1 MNDPERTP
9 APASA
14 STRTGARRSS
24 LGLMVLWQ
32 LVDEP
37 MHVYRMQKLFEQQ
50 GKDRVVNVR
59 ARASLYQTLERLM
72 RLGLVEVHETV
83 RREGYPDRIVYAIT
97 DAGREVARE
106 WLREMLRTTGD
117 GTPTS
122 SPPSRSCSA
131 SRPRMRAPSSSCG
144 PSGSRAS
151 SPRPR
156 RSSPRTPAC
165 RGCSCSRRSTGARS
179 CTPSSRWLRGV
190 IADLARGRLTW
201 SEEWLHGDLQRI
213 PPTRRPRGRR

>member
-32 LVDEP
+32 LVAEP

-59 ARASLYQTLERLM
+59 ARASLYQTLERLT

-83 RREGYPDRIVYAIT
+83 RSEGYPERTVYAIT
-97 DAGREVARE
+97 EPAARSRGSGCGRCCA
-106 WLREMLRTTGD
+106 TTGGEYPD
-117 GTPTS
+117 FIAAVSILFGLAPEDA
-122 SPPSRSCSA
+122 RA
-131 SRPRMRAPSSSCG
+131 QLELRAERLAPSS
-144 PSGSRAS
+144 
-151 SPRPR
+151 PR
-156 RSSPRTPAC
+156 RRRNSPRTPRC

-179 CTPSSRWLRGV
+179 CRRAGWLRGV
-190 IADLARGRLTW
+190 IADMRAGRLTW
-201 SEEWLHGDLQRI
+201 SEEWLKEIFSAFH
-213 PPTRRPRGRR
+213 PPTTQEEA